1 MDPPRHVQPRRPPG
15 ADVAVA
21 GLKDFPALAFPLRDG
36 LVDEIVGLIEE
47 LVDAHSHVEELIKI
61 LYIINC
67 FKN

>member
-1 MDPPRHVQPRRPPG
+1 M
-15 ADVAVA
+15 AVA